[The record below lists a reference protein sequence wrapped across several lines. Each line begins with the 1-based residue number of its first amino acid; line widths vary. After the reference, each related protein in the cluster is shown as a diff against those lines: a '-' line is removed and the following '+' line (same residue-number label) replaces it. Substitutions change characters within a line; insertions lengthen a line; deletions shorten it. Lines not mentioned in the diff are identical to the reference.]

1 MIISGG
7 ENIYSAE
14 VENALMS
21 HPAVLQC
28 AVIGV
33 PDPKWGEAVHA
44 YVQLRNDATTT
55 TDDLH
60 VHGQS
65 LIANYKC
72 QKSFPLLYEPLPMF
86 GVGKVQIG
94 RASCRERVCKYVE
107 NYVVAVSCKTK
118 NKTECYWIELSN
130 VYIDMT

>member
-1 MIISGG
+1 MLGYWRQPDLFKSTVVDGWLRTGDAGYRDEHGFLYLVDRVKDMIISGG

-60 VHGQS
+60 RSEERRDG
-65 LIANYKC
+65 KG
-72 QKSFPLLYEPLPMF
+72 
-86 GVGKVQIG
+86 GVSTG
-94 RASCRERVCKYVE
+94 R
-107 NYVVAVSCKTK
+107 
-118 NKTECYWIELSN
+118 
-130 VYIDMT
+130 

>member
-1 MIISGG
+1 MRISDW
-7 ENIYSAE
+7 SSD
-14 VENALMS
+14 VCSSDLNALMS

-55 TDDLH
+55 TDDLQ
-60 VHGQS
+60 VQGKS

-72 QKSFPLLYEPLPMF
+72 PKSFTLLHEQRPMS
-86 GVGKVQIG
+86 GLGKVLKG
-94 RASCRERVCKYVE
+94 
-107 NYVVAVSCKTK
+107 
-118 NKTECYWIELSN
+118 ELSQRREMGG
-130 VYIDMT
+130 VTSREKGVECGAI

>member
-1 MIISGG
+1 
-7 ENIYSAE
+7 
-14 VENALMS
+14 MS

-44 YVQLRNDATTT
+44 HVQLRHDATTT

-72 QKSFPLLYEPLPMF
+72 PKSFTLLPEPLPKS
-86 GVGKVQIG
+86 GVGKVLTGELRQR
-94 RASCRERVCKYVE
+94 RAAGTGNGDAYNAPTWTSQS
-107 NYVVAVSCKTK
+107 AGGHT
-118 NKTECYWIELSN
+118 T
-130 VYIDMT
+130 TPP